1 MKRGLGGAPCGAA
14 STSRPWADG
23 SGTQPSPI
31 ALGPLGARAVGETSQ
46 WTKEQAGNVPNRVYT
61 NKVHKMPSRMF
72 RGGALLLEEAST
84 SRGQEQAVETL
95 RMEEDKKGEVK
106 IQGFPLLLHQ
116 RHPSGEAMTVH
127 IALLFNCS
135 GQGSS

>member
-1 MKRGLGGAPCGAA
+1 MRRKDTNIFPSML
-14 STSRPWADG
+14 SWAQMCCIHPD
-23 SGTQPSPI
+23 TI
-31 ALGPLGARAVGETSQ
+31 LTLLVGEASRS
-46 WTKEQAGNVPNRVYT
+46 KEQVGNVPNQVYT
-61 NKVHKMPSRMF
+61 DKVHKMPSRMF

-84 SRGQEQAVETL
+84 SRGPEQAVETL

-116 RHPSGEAMTVH
+116 RHPNGEAMTVH